1 MMSVRFVLTEYLN
14 AAMELASYDKLEDA
28 TYGGRVPPCPGVVA
42 FGPTLRACEE
52 ELRSVLEDWVL
63 VGLKLGHRLPIVAGL
78 DLNQEP
84 AREPVDAV

>member
-1 MMSVRFVLTEYLN
+1 MSARFVLTEDLN
-14 AAMELASYDKLEDA
+14 AAIGLANYDKLEDG

-42 FGPTLRACEE
+42 FGTTLRACEE

-84 AREPVDAV
+84 AREPMDTV